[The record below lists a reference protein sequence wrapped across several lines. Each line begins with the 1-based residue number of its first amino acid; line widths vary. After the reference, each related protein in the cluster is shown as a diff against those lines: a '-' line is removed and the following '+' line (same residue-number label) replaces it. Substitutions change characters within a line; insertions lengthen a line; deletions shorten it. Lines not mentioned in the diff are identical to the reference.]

1 MLSKSPS
8 NPEAQIVTTGINKLI
23 SHRQNVLIIMISI
36 LINKDV
42 FEPSYNYLKF
52 MVRIHNYVCTK
63 LIN

>member
-36 LINKDV
+36 LFNKDV
-42 FEPSYNYLKF
+42 FENSYNYLKF